1 MAGLAGQTLDHYK
14 LVEQVGQGGMAT
26 VFRAIDTRSQAE
38 VAIKVLSPT
47 ITGDK
52 RFVKRFRREA
62 EIVKQHLKHPHIVP
76 VIAYGQTQ
84 GMVYLVMPFIR
95 GETLSDRLIRAGL
108 TEREAALW
116 IGQIADALQF
126 AHRKGVI
133 HRDIK
138 PANIILTDSGEAM
151 LSDFGL
157 AREVEGSG
165 TLTGSMLMGTP
176 AFVSPEQAKG
186 EKLDRRSDQYSLGV
200 ILYLISTGRLPFDSD
215 SPMTLVLMHIQ
226 NRVPPPRQHNPRL
239 QPAVERVIL
248 KCLAKSP
255 DERFEDVA
263 SMAKAYQ
270 AAIAG
275 DPLKWVEAPSE
286 IVPGDV
292 GASSGFRPMQS
303 AEAPAARSG
312 IPGWVLPVTIV
323 PLVAIVAL
331 LALRPGA
338 GGSGTE
344 GDPIVLP
351 PTQPQPQTT
360 STPAPPTPTSIPPT
374 NVASDSC
381 PGLELLA
388 FRIGDNEVSW
398 TMSNGTGQEYRLF
411 NLGFGRPEG
420 NPVTEVLL
428 GGEAWLNEQQVI
440 ALETSQTPEVPEDV
454 RTVLAPGA
462 ARTVAI
468 RYRFGPVPQ
477 TGDLFLQLGFESTTA
492 QCVLESKW

>member
-14 LVEQVGQGGMAT
+14 LVEQIGQGGMAT
-26 VFRAIDTRSQAE
+26 VFRAIDTRNQEE
-38 VAIKVLSPT
+38 VAVKVLSPT

-108 TEREAALW
+108 SEREAGLW
-116 IGQIADALQF
+116 IGQVADALQF

-138 PANIILTDSGEAM
+138 PANIILTDSGNAM

-248 KCLAKSP
+248 KSLAKSP

-275 DPLKWVEAPSE
+275 DPLKWVEAPTE

-292 GASSGFRPMQS
+292 GASSRFRPMQS
-303 AEAPAARSG
+303 AETPAARSG

-323 PLVAIVAL
+323 PLIAIVAL
-331 LALRPGA
+331 LALRPREERA
-338 GGSGTE
+338 GSGGELAFT
-344 GDPIVLP
+344 PP
-351 PTQPQPQTT
+351 PTQPLVT

-374 NVASDSC
+374 NVASESC
-381 PGLELLA
+381 LGFVLLG
-388 FRIGDNEVSW
+388 FTIRDNQVSW
-398 TMSNGTGQEYRLF
+398 TMSNGTGQEYRLRG
-411 NLGFGRPEG
+411 LIPTWPAD
-420 NPVTEVLL
+420 NPIVEVLL
-428 GGEAWLNEQQVI
+428 GGESWLDEVEVA
-440 ALETSQTPEVPEDV
+440 ALQTSPNAEVFGDA

-462 ARTVAI
+462 TRTVAI
-468 RYRFGPVPQ
+468 RYSFAPVPQ
-477 TGDLFLQLGFESTTA
+477 TGNLSLQLEFESPTSRCA
-492 QCVLESKW
+492 LISEW

>member
-14 LVEQVGQGGMAT
+14 LVEQIGQGGMAT
-26 VFRAIDTRSQAE
+26 VFRAIDTRSQDE
-38 VAIKVLSPT
+38 VAVKVLSPT

-108 TEREAALW
+108 TEREATLW

-138 PANIILTDSGEAM
+138 PANIILTDSGDAM

-248 KCLAKSP
+248 KSLAKSP

-275 DPLKWVEAPSE
+275 DPLKWVQAPTE

-323 PLVAIVAL
+323 PLIAIVAL
-331 LALRPGA
+331 LALRPGE

-344 GDPIVLP
+344 GNPIVLP
-351 PTQPQPQTT
+351 PTQPQAS

-381 PGLELLA
+381 PRLELLA

-428 GGEAWLNEQQVI
+428 GGEPWLNEKQVI

-477 TGDLFLQLGFESTTA
+477 TGRLFLQLGFESPA
-492 QCVLESKW
+492 SQCVLEANW

>member
-248 KCLAKSP
+248 KSLAKSP

-275 DPLKWVEAPSE
+275 DPLKWVEAPTE

-292 GASSGFRPMQS
+292 GASSGFRPMLHS
-303 AEAPAARSG
+303 GVEASCTPGRTRSPRTRRRGSSPRGPA
-312 IPGWVLPVTIV
+312 
-323 PLVAIVAL
+323 
-331 LALRPGA
+331 
-338 GGSGTE
+338 GS
-344 GDPIVLP
+344 
-351 PTQPQPQTT
+351 PT
-360 STPAPPTPTSIPPT
+360 
-374 NVASDSC
+374 
-381 PGLELLA
+381 
-388 FRIGDNEVSW
+388 R
-398 TMSNGTGQEYRLF
+398 
-411 NLGFGRPEG
+411 
-420 NPVTEVLL
+420 
-428 GGEAWLNEQQVI
+428 
-440 ALETSQTPEVPEDV
+440 
-454 RTVLAPGA
+454 
-462 ARTVAI
+462 
-468 RYRFGPVPQ
+468 
-477 TGDLFLQLGFESTTA
+477 
-492 QCVLESKW
+492 

>member
-14 LVEQVGQGGMAT
+14 LVEQIGQGGMAT
-26 VFRAIDTRSQAE
+26 VFRAIDTRSQDV
-38 VAIKVLSPT
+38 VAVKVLSPT

-62 EIVKQHLKHPHIVP
+62 EIVKQHLKHPYIVP

-108 TEREAALW
+108 TEREAGLW

-138 PANIILTDSGEAM
+138 PANIILTDSGDAV

-186 EKLDRRSDQYSLGV
+186 EKLDQRSDQYSLGV

-248 KCLAKSP
+248 KSLAKDP
-255 DERFEDVA
+255 DERFKDVA

-275 DPLKWVEAPSE
+275 DPLTWVEAPTE
-286 IVPGDV
+286 IVAGDV
-292 GASSGFRPMQS
+292 GSSARFRPMQS

-323 PLVAIVAL
+323 PLIAIVAL

-344 GDPIVLP
+344 GDPILLP
-351 PTQPQPQTT
+351 PTQPQPLVT

-374 NVASDSC
+374 NVASDGC
-381 PGLELLA
+381 PGLLLMG
-388 FRIGDNEVSW
+388 FTIRDNQISW
-398 TMSNGTGQEYRLF
+398 TMSNGTGQEYRLRT
-411 NLGFGRPEG
+411 LVPTWREG

-428 GGEAWLNEQQVI
+428 GGEPWLNEAAI
-440 ALETSQTPEVPEDV
+440 AALENSQAPEIFEDE

-462 ARTVAI
+462 ARTVAL
-468 RYRFGPVPQ
+468 RYRFGPIEQ
-477 TGDLFLQLGFESTTA
+477 SGNLSLQIGFESPTS
-492 QCVLESKW
+492 QCVLESSW